1 MTEHPLPPPP
11 AGPPVPPPVPPWR
24 NPAAVGIA
32 LTVAIG
38 WSIVMIGIGNAMSAS
53 STTTT
58 PTTPAKAVETYL
70 APPTTRAMTTS
81 TAPPTT
87 AIPTTTAPKGL
98 RDGTFIV
105 GTDVEPGTYRGSS
118 TGRCYW
124 ARLRNFT
131 GRGDILANDYVSAPG
146 AVIVTIDASDAGF
159 KSSDCGRW
167 ERIG

>member
-1 MTEHPLPPPP
+1 M
-11 AGPPVPPPVPPWR
+11 AI
-24 NPAAVGIA
+24 AV
-32 LTVAIG
+32 TVVLGIG
-38 WSIVMIGIGNAMSAS
+38 WSVFMISIGHATSAS
-53 STTTT
+53 PSTTTVA
-58 PTTPAKAVETYL
+58 PVARAVETYAAPL
-70 APPTTRAMTTS
+70 APTTS
-81 TAPPTT
+81 RATTTTT

-146 AVIVTIDASDAGF
+146 AVIVTIDATDAGF